1 MTAKDA
7 IDVLQIIKR
16 KELRNNAKA
25 SKLFVDPPESI
36 GAKAIDEAINV
47 LRCWSLS
54 QSAPTVLK
62 WNNIND
68 KWPEPDTN
76 VFIVAENDILIA
88 FRPRSG
94 DDCFCGLDNQRYYNV
109 THWMPLPELPEI
121 KK

>member
-1 MTAKDA
+1 
-7 IDVLQIIKR
+7 
-16 KELRNNAKA
+16 
-25 SKLFVDPPESI
+25 
-36 GAKAIDEAINV
+36 
-47 LRCWSLS
+47 
-54 QSAPTVLK
+54 VLK